1 MKQHNNDYNSSG
13 KRFQMKQFITNT
25 GFVLF
30 IIAAAMSFSSCGN
43 SKTEVAEVTET
54 KRDTSQKVEGIAEVT
69 PEQMKAVDIQLGT
82 IEQQNLSSVVKASGQ
97 LTVPPQNRA
106 VVNALVG
113 GVIRR
118 INVIEGQQVGKGQNV
133 VSIENPD
140 FIRLQQDYLT
150 SRDNIVYL
158 AQEYERQRLL
168 KEADAGIGKVYQQA
182 SANYAAE
189 QSKLRTLEAQLRQ
202 IHINPSQVRRGNL
215 ITQVPVLAP
224 ISGTVGKINLSVGT
238 YTDAS
243 SPIMEIVNNN
253 TIYCELRVFERDIA
267 KVRRGQAVNFVLT
280 NQGGKQVSGQV
291 YGINKTLDT
300 SVRAATVH
308 AKINNVAPLNLIAGQ
323 YVTALIATGKQ
334 SVQAVPKDA
343 IVKANDKTYI
353 FVFEGTEKEPVKRD
367 ADDKEADSKTVQEKY
382 RFKMTEVITGVE
394 ELGYVEIRLM
404 EEVKPDT
411 KIVSKGAFYLY
422 SSMQSIE
429 TDDL

>member
-1 MKQHNNDYNSSG
+1 MKKSKIKKLIINAITAIAFIATIFMLPSCGSSG
-13 KRFQMKQFITNT
+13 
-25 GFVLF
+25 
-30 IIAAAMSFSSCGN
+30 
-43 SKTEVAEVTET
+43 SKKVVSEET
-54 KRDTSQKVEGIAEVT
+54 KTDSTKKETDFAEVT
-69 PEQMKAVDIQLGT
+69 PEQMKAVGIEIGS
-82 IEQQNLSSVVKASGQ
+82 IEQQNLTSVVKATGQ
-97 LTVPPQNRA
+97 LTVPPQNKA

-118 INVIEGQQVGKGQNV
+118 INVIEGQQVSKGQTV
-133 VSIENPD
+133 VAIENPD

-150 SRDNIVYL
+150 SKDNIVYL
-158 AQEYERQRLL
+158 AQEYERQRIL
-168 KEADAGIGKVYQQA
+168 KEADAGIGKVYQQT

-202 IHINPSQVRRGNL
+202 IHINLAQVRKGAL

-243 SPIMEIVNNN
+243 SPIMEIINNN
-253 TIYCELRVFERDIA
+253 TIFCELRVFEKDIA
-267 KVRRGQAVNFVLT
+267 KIRTGQTVNFALT
-280 NQGGKQVSGQV
+280 NQANKQVSGQV

-300 SVRAATVH
+300 SIRAATVH

-323 YVTALIATGKQ
+323 YVTALIETGKQ

-353 FVFEGTEKEPVKRD
+353 FVFEGTEQERVKKD
-367 ADDKEADSKTVQEKY
+367 ADDKEANNNKTVQEKY
-382 RFKMTEVITGVE
+382 RFKMIEVVTGVE
-394 ELGYVEIRLM
+394 ELGYVEIKLL
-404 EEVKPDT
+404 EELKPNT
-411 KIVSKGAFYLY
+411 KIVTKGAFYLY
-422 SSMQSIE
+422 SSMQNIE